1 MNKIICPHC
10 NKEVII
16 DEEDYKS
23 LLSTIRDDVF
33 NEELSRSIDIV
44 RKENKKDNE
53 INIASLENKLEKA
66 VNEKLLII
74 KELESKISN
83 FENEKELAIN
93 TQKSKTLDELN
104 DKDKVISELR
114 LKLEEANREKQTSLD
129 VFKAESNEKITKLE
143 YEKANSVNELKQQL
157 EKAKNDKILALKE
170 EEIKST
176 KKLSEKSQEINEMK
190 LMFDN
195 AIKDRDEEIDR
206 IKNSKAKLSTK
217 LIGETLEKH
226 CENEFN
232 RVRAYGFE
240 NAYFEKDNDS
250 TLGTKGDYIFRDYSP
265 DGVEYVSIMF
275 EMKNEDDE
283 SKTKHKNEDFYK
295 KLDKDRK
302 EKKCE
307 YAVLVSL
314 LEKDN
319 ELFNDGI
326 LDVSHKYEKMYV
338 IRPQFFIQMISIL
351 RNASRNN
358 IKYIRE
364 IEEYKMQN
372 IDIVAFENNMLD
384 FKNKFGKNYDSASKA
399 FDEAIKAIDKSI
411 DDLEKAKEKLTT
423 SNRQLRLAND
433 KAQDLN
439 IKKMVNKSPSLLS
452 KLTK

>member
-10 NKEVII
+10 NKEIII

-33 NEELSRSIDIV
+33 NEELNRSIETV
-44 RKENKKDNE
+44 KKENKKDNE

-74 KELESKISN
+74 KELESKIIN
-83 FENEKELAIN
+83 FESEKELAVN
-93 TQKSKTLDELN
+93 TQKSKSVDEMN
-104 DKDKVISELR
+104 NKDKLISELK
-114 LKLEEANREKQTSLD
+114 LKLEEASREKQITLD
-129 VFKAESNEKITKLE
+129 IFKAESNEKITKLE

-157 EKAKNDKILALKE
+157 ENAKNEKILALKE

-176 KKLSEKSQEINEMK
+176 KILSEKSQEINEMK

-265 DGVEYVSIMF
+265 DGIEYVSIMF

-364 IEEYKMQN
+364 IEEYKIQN
-372 IDIVAFENNMLD
+372 LDIVAFENNMLD
-384 FKNKFGKNYDSASKA
+384 FQNKFGKNYESASKA

-411 DDLEKAKEKLTT
+411 DDLVKAKEKLTT
-423 SNRQLRLAND
+423 SNRQMRLAND

-439 IKKMVNKSPSLLS
+439 IKKLANKSPSLLS
-452 KLTK
+452 KLSK

>member
-10 NKEVII
+10 NKEIII

-33 NEELSRSIDIV
+33 NEELNRSIETV
-44 RKENKKDNE
+44 KKENKKDNE

-74 KELESKISN
+74 KELESKIIN
-83 FENEKELAIN
+83 FESEKELAVN
-93 TQKSKTLDELN
+93 TQKSKSVDEMN
-104 DKDKVISELR
+104 NKDKLISELK
-114 LKLEEANREKQTSLD
+114 LKLEEASREKQTTLD
-129 VFKAESNEKITKLE
+129 IFKAESNEKITKLE

-157 EKAKNDKILALKE
+157 ENAKNDKILALKE

-176 KKLSEKSQEINEMK
+176 KILSEKSQEINEMK
-190 LMFDN
+190 LKFDS

-265 DGVEYVSIMF
+265 DGIEYVSIMF

-364 IEEYKMQN
+364 IEEYKIQN
-372 IDIVAFENNMLD
+372 LDIVAFENNMLD
-384 FKNKFGKNYDSASKA
+384 FQNKFGKNYESASKA

-411 DDLEKAKEKLTT
+411 DDLVKAKEKLTT
-423 SNRQLRLAND
+423 SNRQMRLAND

-439 IKKMVNKSPSLLS
+439 IKKLANKSPSLLS
-452 KLTK
+452 KLSK

>member
-10 NKEVII
+10 NKEIII

-33 NEELSRSIDIV
+33 NEELNRSIETV
-44 RKENKKDNE
+44 KKENKKDNE

-74 KELESKISN
+74 KELESKIIN
-83 FENEKELAIN
+83 FESEKELAVN
-93 TQKSKTLDELN
+93 TQKSKSVDEMN
-104 DKDKVISELR
+104 NKDKLISELK
-114 LKLEEANREKQTSLD
+114 LKLEEASREKQITLD
-129 VFKAESNEKITKLE
+129 IFKAESNEKITKLE

-157 EKAKNDKILALKE
+157 ENAKNDKILALKE

-176 KKLSEKSQEINEMK
+176 KILSEKSQEINEMK
-190 LMFDN
+190 LKFDS

-265 DGVEYVSIMF
+265 DGIEYVSIMF

-364 IEEYKMQN
+364 IEEYKIQN
-372 IDIVAFENNMLD
+372 LDIVAFENNMLD
-384 FKNKFGKNYDSASKA
+384 FQNKFGKNYESASKA

-411 DDLEKAKEKLTT
+411 DDLVKAKEKLTT
-423 SNRQLRLAND
+423 SNRQMRLAND

-439 IKKMVNKSPSLLS
+439 IKKLANKSPSLLS
-452 KLTK
+452 KLSK

>member
-1 MNKIICPHC
+1 MNKIICPQC

-93 TQKSKTLDELN
+93 TQKSKTLDEMN

-206 IKNSKAKLSTK
+206 IKNSKAKLSIK

-314 LEKDN
+314 LEKEN